1 MILLTYSEVNS
12 RGALCCLNRMSPPR
26 YSRPITQFKVT
37 MLTSPRRSKLD
48 TTPKMP
54 STTLASTRDFLVRIC
69 TSLFVVLGVST
80 APANSAAAQEND
92 AASAAAQANNPL
104 ANFKAV
110 NVQNYYIGDISG
122 TDQTGNQFWLRYAQ
136 PVSLGDSN
144 WILRA
149 SLPVN
154 SFPGPDG
161 KSTGVGDLNVF
172 AAYLINTGNPA
183 LSFGV
188 GPQLTAPTGSTDG
201 SGSKKWSA
209 GIANVLFNASS
220 PKFQYGY
227 LLTWQASFAGDSDAK
242 DVNIGAFQPFL
253 FYQLGGGTY
262 LRSAPIMTYDF
273 ETDSYNVPIG
283 LGIGQVFGKKEIT
296 YNVFIEPQYSVAS
309 RGSGQAKW
317 QIFAGFNTQF

>member
-1 MILLTYSEVNS
+1 M
-12 RGALCCLNRMSPPR
+12 
-26 YSRPITQFKVT
+26 
-37 MLTSPRRSKLD
+37 
-48 TTPKMP
+48 
-54 STTLASTRDFLVRIC
+54 
-69 TSLFVVLGVST
+69 GVST
-80 APANSAAAQEND
+80 ATGNSVVAQEND
-92 AASAAAQANNPL
+92 AATAAAQANNPL

-136 PVSLGDSN
+136 PLSLGNTN
-144 WILRA
+144 WVIRA
-149 SLPVN
+149 SLPLN
-154 SFPGPDG
+154 SFPAQSG
-161 KSTGVGDLNVF
+161 KTTGVGDLNVF
-172 AAYLINTGNPA
+172 AAYLIDIGKPA
-183 LSFGV
+183 VSFGV

-201 SGSKKWSA
+201 SGSERWSA

-273 ETDSYNVPIG
+273 ESDSYNVPIG
-283 LGIGQVFGKKEIT
+283 LGIGQVFKKKDIT
-296 YNVFIEPQYSVAS
+296 YNVFVEPQYSVAS
-309 RGSGQAKW
+309 KGPGQAKW

>member
-1 MILLTYSEVNS
+1 MKASGTNVS
-12 RGALCCLNRMSPPR
+12 
-26 YSRPITQFKVT
+26 
-37 MLTSPRRSKLD
+37 
-48 TTPKMP
+48 
-54 STTLASTRDFLVRIC
+54 STRNFLARFFF
-69 TSLFVVLGVST
+69 SLFVFLGVST
-80 APANSAAAQEND
+80 TTGNPVVAQEND

-136 PVSLGDSN
+136 PLSLGNTN
-144 WILRA
+144 WVLRA
-149 SLPVN
+149 SLPLN
-154 SFPGPDG
+154 SFPAQSG
-161 KSTGVGDLNVF
+161 KTTGVGDLNVF
-172 AAYLINTGNPA
+172 AAYLIDIGNPA
-183 LSFGV
+183 VSFGV

-220 PKFQYGY
+220 PIFQYGY

-273 ETDSYNVPIG
+273 ESDGYNVPIG
-283 LGIGQVFGKKEIT
+283 LGIGQVFKKKDIT
-296 YNVFIEPQYSVAS
+296 YNVFVEPQYSVAS
-309 RGSGQAKW
+309 KGPGQAKW

>member
-1 MILLTYSEVNS
+1 MQTNLKASSTN
-12 RGALCCLNRMSPPR
+12 
-26 YSRPITQFKVT
+26 VT
-37 MLTSPRRSKLD
+37 
-48 TTPKMP
+48 
-54 STTLASTRDFLVRIC
+54 STRNFLARFFF
-69 TSLFVVLGVST
+69 SLFVFLGVST
-80 APANSAAAQEND
+80 ATGNPVVAQEND

-110 NVQNYYIGDISG
+110 NVQNYYVGDISG

-136 PVSLGDSN
+136 PLSLGNTN
-144 WILRA
+144 WVLRA
-149 SLPVN
+149 SLPLN
-154 SFPGPDG
+154 SFPAQSG
-161 KSTGVGDLNVF
+161 KTTGVGDLNVF
-172 AAYLINTGNPA
+172 AAYLIDIGNPA
-183 LSFGV
+183 VSFGV

-220 PKFQYGY
+220 PILQYGY

-273 ETDSYNVPIG
+273 ESDSYNVPIG
-283 LGIGQVFGKKEIT
+283 LGIGKVFKKKDIT
-296 YNVFIEPQYSVAS
+296 YNVFVEPQYSVAS
-309 RGSGQAKW
+309 KGPGQAKW

>member
-1 MILLTYSEVNS
+1 MQTNLKASGTN
-12 RGALCCLNRMSPPR
+12 
-26 YSRPITQFKVT
+26 VT
-37 MLTSPRRSKLD
+37 
-48 TTPKMP
+48 
-54 STTLASTRDFLVRIC
+54 STRNFLARFFF
-69 TSLFVVLGVST
+69 SLFVFLGVST
-80 APANSAAAQEND
+80 ATGNPVVAQESD

-110 NVQNYYIGDISG
+110 NVQNYYVGDISG

-136 PVSLGDSN
+136 PFSLGHTN
-144 WILRA
+144 WVLRA
-149 SLPVN
+149 SLPLN
-154 SFPGPDG
+154 SFPAQSG
-161 KSTGVGDLNVF
+161 KTTGVGDLNVF
-172 AAYLINTGNPA
+172 AAYLIDIGNPA
-183 LSFGV
+183 VSFGV

-220 PKFQYGY
+220 PLFQYGY

-273 ETDSYNVPIG
+273 ESDSYNVPIG
-283 LGIGQVFGKKEIT
+283 LGIGQVFKKKDIT
-296 YNVFIEPQYSVAS
+296 YNVFVEPQYSVAS
-309 RGSGQAKW
+309 KGPGQAKW

>member
-1 MILLTYSEVNS
+1 M
-12 RGALCCLNRMSPPR
+12 
-26 YSRPITQFKVT
+26 
-37 MLTSPRRSKLD
+37 RRLD
-48 TTPKMP
+48 TSMTQSSGARSSKVQTNLKA
-54 STTLASTRDFLVRIC
+54 SGTNVTSTRNFLARFFF
-69 TSLFVVLGVST
+69 SLFVFLGVST
-80 APANSAAAQEND
+80 ATGNPVVAQESD

-136 PVSLGDSN
+136 PFSLGNTN
-144 WILRA
+144 WVLRA
-149 SLPVN
+149 SLPLN
-154 SFPGPDG
+154 SFPAQSG
-161 KSTGVGDLNVF
+161 KTTGVGDLNVF
-172 AAYLINTGNPA
+172 AAYLIDIGNPA
-183 LSFGV
+183 VSFGV

-220 PKFQYGY
+220 PLFQYGY

-273 ETDSYNVPIG
+273 ESDSYNVPIG
-283 LGIGQVFGKKEIT
+283 LGIGQVFKKKDIT
-296 YNVFIEPQYSVAS
+296 YNVFVEPQYSVAS
-309 RGSGQAKW
+309 KGPGQAKW

>member
-1 MILLTYSEVNS
+1 MQTNLKASGTNVS
-12 RGALCCLNRMSPPR
+12 
-26 YSRPITQFKVT
+26 
-37 MLTSPRRSKLD
+37 
-48 TTPKMP
+48 
-54 STTLASTRDFLVRIC
+54 STRNFLARFFF
-69 TSLFVVLGVST
+69 SLFVFLGVST
-80 APANSAAAQEND
+80 TTGNPVVAQEND

-136 PVSLGDSN
+136 PLSLGNTN
-144 WILRA
+144 WVLRA
-149 SLPVN
+149 SLPLN
-154 SFPGPDG
+154 SFPAQSG
-161 KSTGVGDLNVF
+161 KTTGVGDLNVF
-172 AAYLINTGNPA
+172 AAYLIDIGNPA
-183 LSFGV
+183 VSFGV

-220 PKFQYGY
+220 PIFQYGY

-273 ETDSYNVPIG
+273 ESDGYNVPIG
-283 LGIGQVFGKKEIT
+283 LGIGQVFKKKDIT
-296 YNVFIEPQYSVAS
+296 YNVFVEPQYSVAS
-309 RGSGQAKW
+309 KGPGQAKW

>member
-1 MILLTYSEVNS
+1 M
-12 RGALCCLNRMSPPR
+12 
-26 YSRPITQFKVT
+26 
-37 MLTSPRRSKLD
+37 RRLD
-48 TTPKMP
+48 TSMTQSSGARSSKVQTNLKA
-54 STTLASTRDFLVRIC
+54 SGTNVSSTRNFLARFFF
-69 TSLFVVLGVST
+69 SLFVFLGVST
-80 APANSAAAQEND
+80 TTGNPVVAQEND

-136 PVSLGDSN
+136 PLSLGNTN
-144 WILRA
+144 WVLRA
-149 SLPVN
+149 SLPLN
-154 SFPGPDG
+154 SFPAQSG
-161 KSTGVGDLNVF
+161 KTTGVGDLNVF
-172 AAYLINTGNPA
+172 AAYLIDIGNPA
-183 LSFGV
+183 VSFGV

-220 PKFQYGY
+220 PIFQYGY

-273 ETDSYNVPIG
+273 ESDGYNVPIG
-283 LGIGQVFGKKEIT
+283 LGIGQVFKKKDIT
-296 YNVFIEPQYSVAS
+296 YNVFVEPQYSVAS
-309 RGSGQAKW
+309 KGPGQAKW

>member
-1 MILLTYSEVNS
+1 M
-12 RGALCCLNRMSPPR
+12 
-26 YSRPITQFKVT
+26 
-37 MLTSPRRSKLD
+37 
-48 TTPKMP
+48 
-54 STTLASTRDFLVRIC
+54 
-69 TSLFVVLGVST
+69 GVST
-80 APANSAAAQEND
+80 ATGNPVVAQEND

-136 PVSLGDSN
+136 PMSLGNTN
-144 WILRA
+144 WVLRA
-149 SLPVN
+149 SLPLN
-154 SFPGPDG
+154 SFPAQSG
-161 KSTGVGDLNVF
+161 KTTGVGDLNVF
-172 AAYLINTGNPA
+172 AAYLIDIGNPA
-183 LSFGV
+183 VSFGV

-220 PKFQYGY
+220 PIFQYGY

-273 ETDSYNVPIG
+273 ESDSYNVPIG
-283 LGIGQVFGKKEIT
+283 LGIGQVFKKKDIT
-296 YNVFIEPQYSVAS
+296 YNVFVEPQYSVAS
-309 RGSGQAKW
+309 KGPGQAKW

>member
-1 MILLTYSEVNS
+1 MQTNLKASGTS
-12 RGALCCLNRMSPPR
+12 
-26 YSRPITQFKVT
+26 VT
-37 MLTSPRRSKLD
+37 
-48 TTPKMP
+48 
-54 STTLASTRDFLVRIC
+54 STRNFLARFFF
-69 TSLFVVLGVST
+69 SLFVFLGVST
-80 APANSAAAQEND
+80 ATGNPVVAQEND

-136 PVSLGDSN
+136 PLSLGNTN
-144 WILRA
+144 WVLRA
-149 SLPVN
+149 SLPLN
-154 SFPGPDG
+154 SFPAQSG
-161 KSTGVGDLNVF
+161 KTTGVGDLNVF
-172 AAYLINTGNPA
+172 AAYLIDIGNPA
-183 LSFGV
+183 VSFGV

-220 PKFQYGY
+220 PIFQYGY

-273 ETDSYNVPIG
+273 ESDSYNVPIG
-283 LGIGQVFGKKEIT
+283 LGIGKVFKKKDIT
-296 YNVFIEPQYSVAS
+296 YNVFVEPQYSVAS
-309 RGSGQAKW
+309 KGPGQAKW

>member
-1 MILLTYSEVNS
+1 M
-12 RGALCCLNRMSPPR
+12 
-26 YSRPITQFKVT
+26 
-37 MLTSPRRSKLD
+37 RRLD
-48 TTPKMP
+48 TSMTQSSGARSSKVQTNLKA
-54 STTLASTRDFLVRIC
+54 SGTNVTSTRNFLARFFF
-69 TSLFVVLGVST
+69 SLFVFLGVST
-80 APANSAAAQEND
+80 ATGNPVVAQESD

-136 PVSLGDSN
+136 PLSLGNTN
-144 WILRA
+144 WVLRA
-149 SLPVN
+149 SLPLN
-154 SFPGPDG
+154 SFPAQSG
-161 KSTGVGDLNVF
+161 KTTGVGDLNVF
-172 AAYLINTGNPA
+172 AAYLIDIGNPA
-183 LSFGV
+183 VSFGV

-220 PKFQYGY
+220 PIFQYGY

-273 ETDSYNVPIG
+273 ESDSYNVPIG
-283 LGIGQVFGKKEIT
+283 LGIGQVFKKKDIT
-296 YNVFIEPQYSVAS
+296 YNVFVEPQYSVAS
-309 RGSGQAKW
+309 KGPGQAKW

>member
-1 MILLTYSEVNS
+1 MQTNLKASGTN
-12 RGALCCLNRMSPPR
+12 
-26 YSRPITQFKVT
+26 VT
-37 MLTSPRRSKLD
+37 
-48 TTPKMP
+48 
-54 STTLASTRDFLVRIC
+54 STRNFLARFFF
-69 TSLFVVLGVST
+69 SLFVFLGVST
-80 APANSAAAQEND
+80 ATGNPVVAQESD

-136 PVSLGDSN
+136 PLSLGNTN
-144 WILRA
+144 WVLRA
-149 SLPVN
+149 SLPLN
-154 SFPGPDG
+154 SFPAQSG
-161 KSTGVGDLNVF
+161 KTTGVGDLNVF
-172 AAYLINTGNPA
+172 AAYLIDIGNPA
-183 LSFGV
+183 VSFGV

-220 PKFQYGY
+220 PIFQYGY

-273 ETDSYNVPIG
+273 ESDSYNVPIG
-283 LGIGQVFGKKEIT
+283 LGIGQVFKKKDIT
-296 YNVFIEPQYSVAS
+296 YNVFVEPQYSVAS
-309 RGSGQAKW
+309 KGPGQAKW

>member
-1 MILLTYSEVNS
+1 M
-12 RGALCCLNRMSPPR
+12 
-26 YSRPITQFKVT
+26 
-37 MLTSPRRSKLD
+37 RRLD
-48 TTPKMP
+48 TSMTQSSGARSSKVQTNLKA
-54 STTLASTRDFLVRIC
+54 SGTNVTSTRNFLARFFF
-69 TSLFVVLGVST
+69 SLFVFLGVST
-80 APANSAAAQEND
+80 ATGNPVVAQESD

-136 PVSLGDSN
+136 PLSLGNTN
-144 WILRA
+144 WVLRA
-149 SLPVN
+149 SLPLN
-154 SFPGPDG
+154 SFPAQSG
-161 KSTGVGDLNVF
+161 KTTGVGDLNVF
-172 AAYLINTGNPA
+172 AAYLIDIGNPA
-183 LSFGV
+183 VSFGV

-201 SGSKKWSA
+201 SGSERWSA

-273 ETDSYNVPIG
+273 ESDSYNVPIG
-283 LGIGQVFGKKEIT
+283 LGIGQVFKKKDIT
-296 YNVFIEPQYSVAS
+296 YNFFVEPQYSVAS
-309 RGSGQAKW
+309 KGPGQAKW

>member
-1 MILLTYSEVNS
+1 MKASGTN
-12 RGALCCLNRMSPPR
+12 
-26 YSRPITQFKVT
+26 VT
-37 MLTSPRRSKLD
+37 
-48 TTPKMP
+48 
-54 STTLASTRDFLVRIC
+54 STRNFLARFFF
-69 TSLFVVLGVST
+69 SLFVFLGVST
-80 APANSAAAQEND
+80 ATGNPVVAQESD

-110 NVQNYYIGDISG
+110 NVQNYFIGDISG

-136 PVSLGDSN
+136 PLSLGNTN
-144 WILRA
+144 WVLRA
-149 SLPVN
+149 SLPLN
-154 SFPGPDG
+154 SFPAQSG
-161 KSTGVGDLNVF
+161 KTTGVGDLNVF
-172 AAYLINTGNPA
+172 AAYLIDIGNPA
-183 LSFGV
+183 VSFGV

-220 PKFQYGY
+220 PLFQYGY

-273 ETDSYNVPIG
+273 ESDSYNVPIG
-283 LGIGQVFGKKEIT
+283 LGIGQVFKKKDIT
-296 YNVFIEPQYSVAS
+296 YNVFVEPQYSVAS
-309 RGSGQAKW
+309 KGPGQAKW